1 MCIHQVSFDCALA
14 LVGNVTDLYRQG
26 PYPHAA
32 YMEETHVNWQTIS
45 QSCWECQGAKS

>member
-1 MCIHQVSFDCALA
+1 MCIHQVSFDCALV